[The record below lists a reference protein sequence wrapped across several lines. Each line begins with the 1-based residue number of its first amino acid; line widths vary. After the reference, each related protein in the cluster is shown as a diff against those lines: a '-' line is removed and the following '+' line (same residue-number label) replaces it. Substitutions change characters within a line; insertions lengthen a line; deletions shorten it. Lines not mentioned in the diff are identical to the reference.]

1 MASQPVKEMFGQLI
15 ANYSLVS
22 GNYELLRES
31 EIYLS
36 MIPAMLEEKGKLQEY
51 STTLSDLEKRYD
63 SAVKTIDDFQGGW
76 KVSRMQIRHIRKEAL
91 KIALKENLVV
101 LRQDMV
107 SLNQMNRTLDDPEE
121 D

>member
-1 MASQPVKEMFGQLI
+1 MFQKHLGFADITSNKPLSQESSFNLASISKQFVAMCI
-15 ANYSLVS
+15 
-22 GNYELLRES
+22 
-31 EIYLS
+31 
-36 MIPAMLEEKGKLQEY
+36 MMLEEKGKLQEY